1 MKTRLHSPII
11 LVLALICSF
20 LFGCNK
26 LSNSPGYTDRER
38 LMLDTTDNHTMDI
51 DSLLDFLRKYQKE
64 GNKVREMATY
74 ASLGHT
80 YMSSSR
86 YQEAVLSHEK
96 ELELAQELNDTLMMA
111 TALNDLGTNYRR
123 MSLYYDALEY
133 HSRAIEVAT
142 PASGINKQKLMK
154 CQAVGNNGLGNIYMK
169 IGNYARADSALRRAL
184 AIETAL
190 GSHLGMNVDNS
201 NIGMVF
207 ERLGMY
213 DSALI
218 YFQRAYEHSKLSV
231 SKTGLAYCHMHFGRI
246 YQHNKEY
253 DKALYEF
260 HEAMDVINED
270 IDKWLWLQP
279 CISTAGIYVAI
290 NNKEKAQEYLEL
302 ALSTAQKLGSKEH
315 FAQIYHY
322 YSDFYAN
329 QGDYKKALEYNRMSQ
344 ASSDS
349 LLNSQNMFEIENLE
363 INMARRQNERRVDEQ
378 KVLVRLERT
387 QKWLFF
393 LGFIIFAILAGVF
406 WYVSF
411 VRSRNN
417 RMQQEFMNMRER
429 FFTNITHEF
438 RTPLTVILG
447 KSEEMLRNSA
457 LSPEQVKDASSMI
470 VKNGKTML
478 SLVNQLLDIS
488 KAKSEIGPQEWR
500 RGDIVPYLKMLV
512 EECQQLAKDK
522 HITMLFA
529 CNQEHIMMDTVPDYM
544 HKIFAN
550 LITNSIKF
558 TPENGHVN
566 IKCQVNEQ
574 NLLETMVVDDGIGI
588 EEENLKHIFDPF
600 FQEARDV
607 KNLGTGVGLSMVN
620 QLVKAL
626 HGQIEVES
634 TPGQGTAFTVVI
646 PLTHGD
652 SQWPPFTSDLSET
665 PSAFVSEPVAQEVQL
680 EDSASTAE
688 SQPKILI
695 VEDNLDI
702 ARFIGEQFPEKYR
715 LYYASN
721 GTEGLKKATSILPDI
736 ILTDLMMPGMDGLEL
751 CRAIRSNSSTNTIP
765 VIIITA
771 KATQEDLEEGLRAG
785 ANAYVF
791 KPFSGKELQ
800 IRVNWILSER
810 RMLWEKYQLAQQQV
824 SGMGKELSKDDQAF
838 ISKFTNLIYDQMR
851 SVEID
856 VEALAMELCMSK
868 STLRRKLTDLTGDSP
883 VNYITKIRIDYA
895 KQLLKGNPDLTIN
908 EVGMRCGFSDQA
920 YFSRLFKQQVG
931 VSPLQYRKNL
941 EVIKL

>member
-1 MKTRLHSPII
+1 MKGHSYSPII
-11 LVLALICSF
+11 LIFVLFCSF

-26 LSNSPGYTDRER
+26 LSKTPGYTDRER

-51 DSLLDFLRKYQKE
+51 DSLMDILRQYQKK

-74 ASLGHT
+74 ASLGHA
-80 YMSSSR
+80 YMSASR

-96 ELELAQELNDTLMMA
+96 ELELAEELNDTLMMA

-123 MSLYYDALEY
+123 MSLYYDAMEY

-142 PASGINKQKLMK
+142 PASGQNRQKLMK
-154 CQAVGNNGLGNIYMK
+154 CQAVGNNGLGNIFMRL
-169 IGNYARADSALRRAL
+169 GNYVRADSSLRRAL

-207 ERLGMY
+207 ERRGMY
-213 DSALI
+213 DSALV
-218 YFQRAYEHSKLSV
+218 YFQRAFEHSKLSG

-246 YQHNKEY
+246 YQYNKEY
-253 DKALYEF
+253 DKALNEF
-260 HEAMDVINED
+260 QEAMNVINKD
-270 IDKWLWLQP
+270 IDQWLWLQP

-290 NNKEKAQEYLEL
+290 NDKEKAQEYLQL
-302 ALSTAQKLGSKEH
+302 ALSTARKLGSKEH
-315 FAQIYHY
+315 FAQIYHF
-322 YSDFYAN
+322 YSDYYAN
-329 QGDYKKALEYNRMSQ
+329 QGDYKKALDYNRLAQ
-344 ASSDS
+344 ASGDS
-349 LLNSQNMFEIENLE
+349 LLNSQNLFEIENLE
-363 INMARRQNERRVDEQ
+363 INMARRQNEKRVNEQ
-378 KVLVRLERT
+378 KTLVRMERT

-393 LGFIIFAILAGVF
+393 LGFCILAILAGVF
-406 WYVSF
+406 WYVSM
-411 VRSRNN
+411 VRSRTN
-417 RMQQEFMNMRER
+417 RMQREFMNIRER

-447 KSEEMLRNSA
+447 KGEDLLQNPDEGQ
-457 LSPEQVKDASSMI
+457 EKVKEASSMI

-488 KAKSEIGPQEWR
+488 KAKSEIGEQEWR
-500 RGDIVPYLKMLV
+500 RGDIVPYMMMLV
-512 EECQQLAKDK
+512 EECRQLAKDK
-522 HITMLFA
+522 NITMLFA
-529 CNQEHIMMDTVPDYM
+529 CSHDHVMMDTVPDYI
-544 HKIFAN
+544 HKIFMN
-550 LITNSIKF
+550 LITNALKF

-566 IKCQVNEQ
+566 IKCHVNEKNQ
-574 NLLETMVVDDGIGI
+574 LETVVTDDGIGI
-588 EEENLKHIFDPF
+588 EPENLKHIFEPF
-600 FQEARDV
+600 YQEARDI
-607 KNLGTGVGLSMVN
+607 KNVGSGVGLSLVN

-634 TPGQGTAFTVVI
+634 TLGKGTVFTVLL
-646 PLTHGD
+646 PLAHGD
-652 SQWPPFTSDLSET
+652 SNWPPFSSDLLET
-665 PSAFVSEPVAQEVQL
+665 ESAFLAEPVSQALQL
-680 EDSASTAE
+680 DDSTSSAE
-688 SQPKILI
+688 NQPKILI
-695 VEDNLDI
+695 VEDNVDI
-702 ARFIGEQFPEKYR
+702 ARFIGEQFPEKFR

-721 GTEGLKKATSILPDI
+721 GTEGLKKASTVLPDV
-736 ILTDLMMPGMDGLEL
+736 ILTDLMMPGMNGLEL
-751 CRAIRSNSSTNTIP
+751 CRAVRSNSSTNTIP

-785 ANAYVF
+785 ANAYIF

-800 IRVNWILSER
+800 IRVNWILMER
-810 RMLWEKYQLAQQQV
+810 RMLWEKYQLANQQV
-824 SGMGKELSKDDQAF
+824 SDMGKELSKDDQAF

-856 VEALAMELCMSK
+856 IESLAMELCMSK
-868 STLRRKLTDLTGDSP
+868 STLRRKLNDLTGESP
-883 VNYITKIRIDYA
+883 VNYITKIRVDYA

-920 YFSRLFKQQVG
+920 YFSRIFKQQVG

-941 EVIKL
+941 EVIRL